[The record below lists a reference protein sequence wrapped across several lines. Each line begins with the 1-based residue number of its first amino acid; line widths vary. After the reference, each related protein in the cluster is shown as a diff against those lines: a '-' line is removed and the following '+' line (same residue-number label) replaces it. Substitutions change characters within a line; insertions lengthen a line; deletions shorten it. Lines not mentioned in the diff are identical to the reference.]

1 MHESAWSNVI
11 SSWRMGWSGFLSCV
25 EHFKFSLKTKSPLQ
39 VALNQNCRFIMGEG
53 IFFRGKWI
61 IFRQSRPFLSES
73 LKGEE
78 KNVFLLEK
86 DIKPVKQ
93 AQSGFPGWDGW
104 MDAAG
109 WGRVLGGRLARSSW
123 GAGTGTNTTVCA
135 IRKRS
140 APTQSQSKDAHLLWC
155 PSVSFPSH
163 RSPSRKSKEEE

>member
-104 MDAAG
+104 MDG
-109 WGRVLGGRLARSSW
+109 CCRLGASAWRQTCSVKLRSRNRDQHNSLCYQE
-123 GAGTGTNTTVCA
+123 TVRPYPEPKQRCSSLVMS
-135 IRKRS
+135 IR
-140 APTQSQSKDAHLLWC
+140 Q
-155 PSVSFPSH
+155 FPLT
-163 RSPSRKSKEEE
+163 